1 MKIERAFVAAALAL
15 FLFGLARSAELNNVI
30 LFVPDGLRSQ
40 IADYE
45 HAPATARL
53 RDEGVN
59 FRNSHSVFPT
69 FTSANA
75 SAFSTGHLSD
85 GRLQQYHF
93 PRLCG
98 PSGERRRNAIPGVSM
113 DNFLGAGKSNFT
125 VFLKG
130 TDQKG
135 GPQDIDALVVYLRT
149 TTLAPGKPLDPSDPA
164 FGIPRIRKLD

>member
-1 MKIERAFVAAALAL
+1 M
-15 FLFGLARSAELNNVI
+15 
-30 LFVPDGLRSQ
+30 
-40 IADYE
+40 
-45 HAPATARL
+45 ARL

-69 FTSANA
+69 FTTANA

-135 GPQDIDALVVYLRT
+135 GPQGIDALVVSLRT
-149 TTLAPGKPLDPSDPA
+149 TTLAPGSPLTHQILPSA
-164 FGIPRIRKLD
+164 FPVLENLIEVELERNGDTP